1 MVAFR
6 AVLRREYHIVPRI
19 LAAGLVAGLLT
30 FPAPPQPGLAA
41 GIDAIVGAEMARQ
54 RVPGLAV
61 AVVRGGEVLS
71 AKGYGLANVEHSVP
85 VTADTIFQSGSLGKM
100 FTSAGVMLLVED
112 GKIALADPVAKF
124 LADAPAAWQA
134 VTVRHLLTHTSG
146 IPDYTN
152 GPLDLRK
159 DYTEEQLAALTFG
172 AKLEFEPG
180 AQFKYSN
187 TGYLLLGMVI
197 RKASGTF
204 YGDVLAER
212 VFKPLGMNTTRVIS
226 EAAIVPHRAAGY
238 TLVKDELRN
247 QGWVS
252 PALNTMA
259 DGALYFSLKD
269 LLAWDAA
276 VRGGRLLSPASWNA
290 VFQPVRLTD
299 GKTFG
304 YGFGWAIGTRGGQ
317 TVYRHGGAWQGFKTH
332 YAVFHRGNVSI
343 MVLANLQQADPG
355 RIVDLIA
362 ASIDPALAQ

>member
-1 MVAFR
+1 
-6 AVLRREYHIVPRI
+6 VPRI

-30 FPAPPQPGLAA
+30 VPAPPQA
-41 GIDAIVGAEMARQ
+41 GPSGSVDAVIRAEMERQ
-54 RVPGLAV
+54 RIPGLAV
-61 AVVRGGEVLS
+61 AVVRGSDVLT
-71 AKGYGLANVEHSVP
+71 AKGYGLANVEHNAA

-124 LADAPAAWQA
+124 LPDAPAAWQS
-134 VTVRHLLTHTSG
+134 VTIRHLLTHTSG
-146 IPDYTN
+146 IRDYTN

-159 DYTEEQLAALTFG
+159 DYTEEELASLAYG

-187 TGYLLLGMVI
+187 TGYLLLGIAI
-197 RKASGTF
+197 RKASGMF
-204 YGDVLAER
+204 YGDLLTAR
-212 VFKPLGMNTTRVIS
+212 VFKPLGMTTTRVIS
-226 EAAIVPHRAAGY
+226 ESAIVPHRAAGY
-238 TLVKDELRN
+238 TLVKNELRN

-252 PALNTMA
+252 PSLNTTA

-276 VRGGRLLSPASWNA
+276 VRGGRLLTPASWNA

-299 GKTFG
+299 GKTSG

-317 TVYRHGGAWQGFKTH
+317 PVYRHGGAWQGFKTH
-332 YAVFHRGNVSI
+332 YALFHRENLSI
-343 MVLANLQQADPG
+343 VVLANLQQADPG
-355 RIVDLIA
+355 KIVDLIA
-362 ASIDPALAQ
+362 KAVEPALAK